1 MGNYKQKLAKRHFF
15 CTFLRIANKKR
26 LGKGRF
32 WQLTQK
38 KLDEACLVVQN
49 TQRYE
54 DL

>member
-1 MGNYKQKLAKRHFF
+1 MGNYKQKLAKRRFF
-15 CTFLRIANKKR
+15 CTFLHIANKKSQ
-26 LGKGRF
+26 GKRRF

-38 KLDEACLVVQN
+38 KLDEARLVVQN